1 MPRWKDLG
9 SKAVLNIKRFSDPVL
24 HPELI
29 LSSGSGF
36 QYPEQEPTV
45 RTPPSG

>member
-1 MPRWKDLG
+1 VPRCKDLG

-24 HPELI
+24 HPDLI
-29 LSSGSGF
+29 LSSGSGL

-45 RTPPSG
+45 LTRPSG

>member
-24 HPELI
+24 HPDLI
-29 LSSGSGF
+29 LSSGSGL

-45 RTPPSG
+45 LTRPSG